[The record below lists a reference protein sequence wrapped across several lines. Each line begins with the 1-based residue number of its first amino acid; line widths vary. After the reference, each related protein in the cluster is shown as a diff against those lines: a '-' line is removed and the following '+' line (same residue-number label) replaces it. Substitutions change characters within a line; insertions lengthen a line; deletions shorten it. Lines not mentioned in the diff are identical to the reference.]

1 VRKPSLRSTTR
12 FALGTAL
19 LLQACG
25 SGDDTPPP
33 TGPDLGPPPP
43 PAAFAAPNVA
53 YEGQQRFVTTVT
65 APGLDL
71 SGATVT
77 AVAPDGPLD
86 VVEVRCSASRCGVHV
101 RIRDTRS
108 NAEVP
113 DPVPA
118 PISNRN
124 EFLELRIGE
133 QVRRAV
139 ITVWPTQ
146 QLNGAGMASLRDA
159 LLASGGM
166 VDATGSYVGA
176 PIGGPIRWFSMGPL
190 RFAGTIDVSGPGALA
205 RVGGAAGGAAGGPG
219 MGPGAGAAGT
229 AGAGGGGGGHA
240 TSGTAGAGADGT
252 AAAGGA
258 GGAAYGDASTSC
270 LEDARTTVCGGSG
283 GGGAAGEGGAG
294 GGSLLIVS
302 LESLDFT
309 GATLLARG
317 GDGTAGGGG
326 GSGGNILIAA
336 PTWMPPTTLDAAGGT
351 GEGAGGD
358 GAPGHVRVDVGAE
371 EGWAGAFAG
380 PRLDRASAPLFGGA
394 TVTLRGRGTAGDS
407 IHVERQDDGRRT
419 SGTVDPDGAF
429 SIDVPLAT
437 GSNRLRII
445 EDTPAG
451 PVRGWVGNAFEF
463 GTGARCVTASVCIP
477 IGAFVDI
484 LRVD

>member
-1 VRKPSLRSTTR
+1 VRQPSLRSSTR
-12 FALGTAL
+12 LALGTAL
-19 LLQACG
+19 LLNACG
-25 SGDDTPPP
+25 GGDDTAPP
-33 TGPDLGPPPP
+33 TAPDLGPPPP
-43 PAAFAAPNVA
+43 PAAFASPNVA
-53 YEGQQRFVTTVT
+53 YEGQQRFVTTLT

-77 AVAPDGPLD
+77 AIATDGPL
-86 VVEVRCSASRCGVHV
+86 EVMETRCSASRCGVHV

-124 EFLELRIGE
+124 EFLELRIGS

-166 VDATGSYVGA
+166 VDATGTYVGA
-176 PIGGPIRWFSMGPL
+176 PIGGPVRWFSMGPL
-190 RFAGTIDVSGPGALA
+190 RFAGTLDVSGPGSLA
-205 RVGGAAGGAAGGPG
+205 RVGGAAGGAAGSAG
-219 MGPGAGAAGT
+219 MGPGGGAAGVG
-229 AGAGGGGGGHA
+229 GAGGGGGGHA
-240 TSGTAGAGADGT
+240 TPGSPGAGADGT
-252 AAAGGA
+252 AGAGGV
-258 GGAAYGDASTSC
+258 GGAAYGDANTSC
-270 LEDARTTVCGGSG
+270 LEDARAGVCGGSG

-302 LESLDFT
+302 LEGLDFT

-317 GDGTAGGGG
+317 GAGTSGGGG
-326 GSGGNILIAA
+326 GSGGNILLAA
-336 PTWMPPTTLDAAGGT
+336 PTWMPPSTLDVAGGE

-358 GAPGHVRVDVGAE
+358 GAPGHLRVDVGAG
-371 EGWAGAFAG
+371 EGWTAAFAG
-380 PRLDRASAPLFGGA
+380 PRLDPSSAPLFGGE
-394 TVTLRGRGTAGDS
+394 TVTLRGRAAPGGRV
-407 IHVERQDDGRRT
+407 HVERQDDGRRT
-419 SGTVDPDGAF
+419 SGTADPEGTFA
-429 SIDVPLAT
+429 IDVPLAP

-445 EDTPAG
+445 EDTDSG
-451 PVRGWVGNAFEF
+451 PVRGWIGNAFEF

-484 LRVD
+484 VRVD